1 MNKQAAITFIV
12 FSCAAMALWFGL
24 NYGYSNDRTQLSS
37 NAHEETQTKNVATP
51 TKVTG
56 LNGEYPRYIDN
67 QNLSLGDVEMPES
80 YIDPQ
85 DAYDAKAE
93 AWAKVDFEAIKTA
106 MPDNQFWE
114 MAMPTGDENVLATRQ
129 EKRNLLKIIE
139 AEIAARHATEGEI
152 RAYYDQQQMLSE
164 DYVEAITVLLNKYG
178 DVLPEEDYSG
188 QTLARMMHLAK
199 LQELPSKVTRALEE
213 RQKFVSQRT
222 EWLENRAEYEARLHA
237 EATQARK
244 ALGKI

>member
-24 NYGYSNDRTQLSS
+24 DYEYSNDRTQLSS
-37 NAHEETQTKNVATP
+37 NSHEETQTKNVVTP
-51 TKVTG
+51 TKVKG

-67 QNLSLGDVEMPES
+67 QNLSSDEVEMPEL
-80 YIDPQ
+80 YTDPQ

-93 AWAKVDFEAIKTA
+93 AWAKVDFDAIKAA
-106 MPDNQFWE
+106 MPNNRFWE
-114 MAMPTGDENVLATRQ
+114 MAMPTDDENVLASRQ
-129 EKRNLLKIIE
+129 EKRNLLKIME
-139 AEIAARHATEGEI
+139 TKIAARHASEGEI
-152 RAYYDQQQMLSE
+152 LAYYDQQQALSE

-188 QTLARMMHLAK
+188 QTLARTMHLAR
-199 LQELPSKVTRALEE
+199 LQELPLKVTRALEE
-213 RQKFVSQRT
+213 RQQFVSQRA
-222 EWLENRAEYEARLHA
+222 EWLENRAEYEARLQA
-237 EATQARK
+237 EAMQARR